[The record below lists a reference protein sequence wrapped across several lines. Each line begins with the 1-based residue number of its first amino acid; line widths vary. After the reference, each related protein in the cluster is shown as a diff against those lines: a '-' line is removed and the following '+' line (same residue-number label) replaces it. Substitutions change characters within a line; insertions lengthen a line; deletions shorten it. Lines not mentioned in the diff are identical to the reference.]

1 MGAPV
6 RATSGIARAAAVV
19 AVVTIGA
26 RMVGFVRILVFAHTV
41 GPTCLGDTYYTA
53 NTVPN
58 ILFDVV
64 AGGALARLA
73 VPLLTGP
80 AAEGDREVADRTASA
95 LMTWTLLLLLPV
107 TIAGLLAAR
116 PIMNLLVGNG

>member
-1 MGAPV
+1 MGPPMRV
-6 RATSGIARAAAVV
+6 TSGIARAAALV
-19 AVVTIGA
+19 ALVTIVA
-26 RMVGFVRILVFAHTV
+26 RVVGFVRIIVFAHTV

-64 AGGALARLA
+64 AGGALRSLA
-73 VPLLTGP
+73 FPPPAGP
-80 AAEGDREVADRTASA
+80 AAEGGREGADRTAAA

-107 TIAGLLAAR
+107 MI
-116 PIMNLLVGNG
+116 V